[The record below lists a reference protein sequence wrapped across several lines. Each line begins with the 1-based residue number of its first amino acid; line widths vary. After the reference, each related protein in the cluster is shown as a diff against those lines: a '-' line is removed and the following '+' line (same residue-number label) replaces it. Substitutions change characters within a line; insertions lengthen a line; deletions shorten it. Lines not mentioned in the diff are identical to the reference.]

1 MYRDA
6 VLKVDFY
13 KAQIMQEL
21 TKRGVYPDEITVQ
34 SHVNSI
40 DDRVAVFSYLQ
51 AKAGSEFDT
60 EKFNQDMALIWQD
73 LYFLYKLVYELT
85 VKEYVNLKA
94 YADSHLAELEDMARK
109 YYYKT
114 QLEIGSTSLGKTIFF
129 QASGYNTKYKQDT
142 AVVSLGSISANK
154 GSRLACILD
163 ANNVSA
169 DKVVFSFDG
178 QNCSPYSYNKDL
190 FYIPGETKTTT
201 YDYSFPANQLINS
214 AFQLNIAGFTPKV
227 KSQYIVFGGK
237 DTVAVYDTSRILTLV
252 TKTQG
257 SPFVIAKPGRVEFY
271 VYGGS
276 FINFDFAKQP
286 LSKNF
291 TGTTITNLKKHHRIV
306 LECDKDFTFNF
317 VTDGQVYAVKENG
330 VIKDSKLYYPT
341 AVQLHD
347 FLVEEFLPG
356 EIVKYNDVKVTI
368 VGIGADPVSIN
379 TVAIKELSSLEVLD

>member
-6 VLKVDFY
+6 VFKVDFY

-21 TKRGVYPDEITVQ
+21 TKRGVYPDQITVQ
-34 SHVNSI
+34 NRVNSI
-40 DDRVAVFSYLQ
+40 DDRVAVFRYLQ

-109 YYYKT
+109 YHYKT

-142 AVVSLGSISANK
+142 AVVSLGPISANK

-178 QNCSPYSYNKDL
+178 QNCSPHGYNKD
-190 FYIPGETKTTT
+190 FFTVPGEAKTTT
-201 YDYSFPANQLINS
+201 YNYSLPANQLINS

-257 SPFVIAKPGRVEFY
+257 SPCVIAKPGRVEFY
-271 VYGGS
+271 VSGGS

-291 TGTTITNLKKHHRIV
+291 TGTTITNLKKRHRIV

-347 FLVEEFLPG
+347 FLIEEFLPG

-368 VGIGADPVSIN
+368 IGIGTDPVSIN